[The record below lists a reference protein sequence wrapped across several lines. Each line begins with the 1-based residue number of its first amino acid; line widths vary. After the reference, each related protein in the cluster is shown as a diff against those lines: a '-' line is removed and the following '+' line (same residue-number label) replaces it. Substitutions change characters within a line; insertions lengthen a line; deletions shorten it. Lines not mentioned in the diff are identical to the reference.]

1 MKRSPKLMQDPILE
15 LRHIIGYSPD
25 RCLNLHWSRYPTDP
39 NVVLFTSGGTLIA
52 MDLESGQQKRFY
64 FGHSAPICC
73 FDVNANGQLL
83 ASA

>member
-1 MKRSPKLMQDPILE
+1 M
-15 LRHIIGYSPD
+15 
-25 RCLNLHWSRYPTDP
+25 HWSRYPNDP

-52 MDLESGQQKRFY
+52 MDLENNQQKRFF

-73 FDVNANGQLL
+73 FDVNANGQLI